1 MLFIAIIT
9 FYCLFKSIVKGSES
23 ELCIGPV
30 CIPSDY
36 NKLDLPLSNK
46 PNTIHIW
53 FPYVEVKK
61 VDEGSGTITLTLK
74 MATKWFE
81 PRLNTSWHRYKD
93 YKQDFGTPL
102 GEAFTEKL
110 WMPDLFIHNVRKIDN
125 FRLNNE
131 FESLKVKPYSWWKQ
145 QWYGEWYTEQLPY
158 VTHEIYL
165 EVVTDCAMNF

>member
-1 MLFIAIIT
+1 M
-9 FYCLFKSIVKGSES
+9 
-23 ELCIGPV
+23 
-30 CIPSDY
+30 
-36 NKLDLPLSNK
+36 
-46 PNTIHIW
+46 
-53 FPYVEVKK
+53 
-61 VDEGSGTITLTLK
+61 
-74 MATKWFE
+74 
-81 PRLNTSWHRYKD
+81 
-93 YKQDFGTPL
+93 

-131 FESLKVKPYSWWKQ
+131 FESLKVKPYSWWMQ